1 MKTQNQSE
9 KREKSN
15 NLNNKS
21 RKTKILVT
29 LGPKTSG
36 VESIK
41 MLINAGVNA
50 VRLNMSHG
58 NYDFFSSLFENI
70 HTARTELNSPLAILA
85 DLQGPKIRI
94 GELVKPEIEIFSG
107 ERIEITVDDIIG
119 NDKIISTSYKSLSK
133 DADIGDL
140 ILINDG
146 LIRLKIIR
154 KEKKSVICEIENGG
168 ILSPRKGMNLPGMKL
183 STPALT
189 DKDFE
194 DLNFLI
200 SKSVDY
206 IALSF
211 VRKPEDI
218 LKLKEWLSKKEKSIP
233 VIAKIEKKEAIDF
246 FDSILNVADGIMIA
260 RGDLGVELSPAK
272 VPVIQKEIIKKCNE
286 TGKLVITATQMLESM
301 INSPIPTRAEAAD
314 VANAVWDG
322 TDVVMLSGETSVGKF
337 PIETVKMMH
346 EIVLNAEQHFTQNE
360 NIKFQI
366 PVALEEN
373 LFDSVLKGITLVSAQ
388 IKSSAIVVFT
398 YKGRAARG
406 LAKFRPS
413 AKIIALSDSFE
424 TMNNLCLRWGVNSL
438 FINKIDKQH
447 AAIEEAKDL
456 ILNAGLVNKG
466 DLVIFLSRA
475 PFSEKGRSDFLH
487 IEVL

>member
-1 MKTQNQSE
+1 M
-9 KREKSN
+9 N
-15 NLNNKS
+15 NNS
-21 RKTKILVT
+21 CKTKILAT
-29 LGPKTSG
+29 LGPQTSSVEKIKQLISSG
-36 VESIK
+36 VD
-41 MLINAGVNA
+41 A

-58 NYDFFSSLFENI
+58 DQNFYSTLFENI

-94 GELVKPEIEIFSG
+94 GELSEPQIEIFSG
-107 ERIEITVDDIIG
+107 EEIEITIEDILG
-119 NDKIISTSYKSLSK
+119 NEKIISTSYKDLQR
-133 DADIGDL
+133 DAEVGDL

-146 LIRLKIIR
+146 LIRLKIIS
-154 KEKKSVICEIENGG
+154 KKKNSVVCEIENGG

-183 STPALT
+183 STPCITA
-189 DKDFE
+189 KDFE
-194 DLNFLI
+194 NLEFLNN
-200 SKSVDY
+200 KPVDY

-211 VRKPEDI
+211 VRKAEDI
-218 LKLKEWLSKKEKSIP
+218 IQLKDWLSKNGKLIP
-233 VIAKIEKKEAIDF
+233 VIAKIEKKEAINS
-246 FDSILNVADGIMIA
+246 FDSILNVVDGIMVA
-260 RGDLGVELSPAK
+260 RGDLGVELSPARI
-272 VPVIQKEIIKKCNE
+272 PIIQKEIIKRCNE

-337 PIETVKMMH
+337 PVETVKMMN
-346 EIVLNAEQHFTQNE
+346 EIITNAEQHYSSNE

-366 PVALEEN
+366 PEALEEN
-373 LFDSVLKGITLVSAQ
+373 LFDSVLKGITLVAEQ
-388 IKSSAIVVFT
+388 TKANAIVVFT

-406 LAKFRPS
+406 LAKFRPT

-438 FINKIDKQH
+438 FINKIDKQN
-447 AAIEEAKDL
+447 AAIEDAKNL

-466 DLVIFLSRA
+466 ELVIFLSRA
-475 PFSEKGRSDFLH
+475 PFTEKGRSDFLH
-487 IEVL
+487 FEVL

>member
-1 MKTQNQSE
+1 MKVNSG
-9 KREKSN
+9 
-15 NLNNKS
+15 
-21 RKTKILVT
+21 KTKILAT
-29 LGPKTSG
+29 LGPQTSG

-41 MLINAGVNA
+41 KLIEAGINA

-58 NYDFFSSLFENI
+58 SYDFYASLFENI

-94 GELVKPEIEIFSG
+94 GELKEKEIETFSGKEIEITT
-107 ERIEITVDDIIG
+107 EDITGDD
-119 NDKIISTSYKSLSK
+119 KLISTSYKNLHR
-133 DADIGDL
+133 DAVIGDL

-146 LIRLKIIR
+146 LIRLRIIS
-154 KEKKSVICEIENGG
+154 KKQKSVVCEIENGG

-183 STPALT
+183 STPSLT
-189 DKDFE
+189 EKDFE

-200 SKSVDY
+200 DKPVDY
-206 IALSF
+206 LALSF
-211 VRKPEDI
+211 VRSAEDI
-218 LKLKEWLSKKEKSIP
+218 HQLKEWLGKNGKSTP
-233 VIAKIEKKEAIDF
+233 VIAKIEKKEAIDA
-246 FDSILNVADGIMIA
+246 FDSILIAADGIMVA

-272 VPVIQKEIIKKCNE
+272 VPVIQKEIIKTCNE

-337 PIETVKMMH
+337 PVETVKMMN
-346 EIVLNAEQHFTQNE
+346 EIIFNAERHFISNE

-366 PVALEEN
+366 PEAFEEN
-373 LFDSVLKGITLVSAQ
+373 LFDSVLRGITSVAEQ
-388 IKSSAIVVFT
+388 IKSNAIVVFT

-406 LAKFRPS
+406 LAKYRPVS
-413 AKIIALSDSFE
+413 KIIAISDSFE

-438 FINKIDKQH
+438 FINKIDKQN
-447 AAIEEAKDL
+447 AAIEDAKNL
-456 ILNAGLVNKG
+456 ILNAGMVNKG

-487 IEVL
+487 FEVM

>member
-1 MKTQNQSE
+1 MN
-9 KREKSN
+9 SN
-15 NLNNKS
+15 S
-21 RKTKILVT
+21 RKTKILAT
-29 LGPKTSG
+29 LGPQTSS

-41 MLINAGVNA
+41 KLIAAGVNA

-58 NYDFFSSLFENI
+58 NYDFFSSLFENN

-94 GELVKPEIEIFSG
+94 GELSEPKIEIFSG
-107 ERIEITVDDIIG
+107 KEIEITTEDVTG
-119 NDKIISTSYKSLSK
+119 NEKIISTSYQNLQRDSEV
-133 DADIGDL
+133 GDL

-154 KEKKSVICEIENGG
+154 KKGTSIVCEIENGG

-183 STPALT
+183 STPSLT
-189 DKDFE
+189 EKDFE

-200 SKSVDY
+200 DKPVDY

-211 VRKPEDI
+211 VRKAEDI
-218 LKLKEWLSKKEKSIP
+218 IQLKEWLSKNGKPTP
-233 VIAKIEKKEAIDF
+233 VIAKIEKKEAIDA
-246 FDSILNVADGIMIA
+246 FDSILNAADGIMVA

-272 VPVIQKEIIKKCNE
+272 VPVIQKEIIKRCNE

-322 TDVVMLSGETSVGKF
+322 TDVVMLSGETSVGKH
-337 PIETVKMMH
+337 PVETVKMMQ
-346 EIVLNAEQHFTQNE
+346 EIIINSEQHYLQNE

-366 PVALEEN
+366 PEAFEEN
-373 LFDSVLKGITLVSAQ
+373 LFDSVLKGITSVSHQ
-388 IKSSAIVVFT
+388 IKANAIVVFT

-424 TMNNLCLRWGVNSL
+424 TMNNLCLRWGVNAL
-438 FINKIDKQH
+438 FIEKIDKQH
-447 AAIEEAKDL
+447 AAIEDAKNL
-456 ILNAGLVNKG
+456 ILNAGIVNKG
-466 DLVIFLSRA
+466 ELVIFLSRA

-487 IEVL
+487 FEIL

>member
-1 MKTQNQSE
+1 MN
-9 KREKSN
+9 SN
-15 NLNNKS
+15 S
-21 RKTKILVT
+21 RKTKIIAT
-29 LGPKTSG
+29 LGPETSS
-36 VESIK
+36 VEKIK
-41 MLINAGVNA
+41 MLIKAGVNA

-58 NYDFFSSLFENI
+58 NYDFYSSLFENI
-70 HTARTELNSPLAILA
+70 HTARTDLNFSLAILA

-94 GELVKPEIEIFSG
+94 GELIEQQIEIFSG
-107 ERIEITVDDIIG
+107 NQIEITTDDVIG
-119 NDKIISTSYKSLSK
+119 DDKIISTSYKSLTE

-146 LIRLKIIR
+146 LIRLKIISK
-154 KEKKSVICEIENGG
+154 KEKSIECEIENGG

-189 DKDFE
+189 DKDFN

-200 SKSVDY
+200 GKSVDY

-218 LKLKEWLSKKEKSIP
+218 FQLKDWLNKKEKSIP
-233 VIAKIEKKEAIDF
+233 VIAKIEKKEAIDS
-246 FDSILNVADGIMIA
+246 FDSILNAADGIMVA

-272 VPVIQKEIIKKCNE
+272 VPVIQKEIIKRCNE

-322 TDVVMLSGETSVGKF
+322 SDVVMLSGETSVGKH

-346 EIVLNAEQHFTQNE
+346 EIIINAEQHFIMNE
-360 NIKFQI
+360 NIKFHV
-366 PVALEEN
+366 PEAFEEN
-373 LFDSVLKGITLVSAQ
+373 LFDSVLKGITSVAEQ
-388 IKSSAIVVFT
+388 IKANAIVVFT
-398 YKGRAARG
+398 FKGRAARG
-406 LAKFRPS
+406 LAKFRPT
-413 AKIIALSDSFE
+413 AKIIAISNSFE
-424 TMNNLCLRWGVNSL
+424 TMNKLCLRWGVNSL
-438 FINKIDKQH
+438 FMNKIDKQN
-447 AAIEEAKDL
+447 AAIEEAKNL

-466 DLVIFLSRA
+466 DMVIFLSRA

-487 IEVL
+487 FEVL

>member
-1 MKTQNQSE
+1 M
-9 KREKSN
+9 R
-15 NLNNKS
+15 L
-21 RKTKILVT
+21 
-29 LGPKTSG
+29 
-36 VESIK
+36 
-41 MLINAGVNA
+41 LISSGVNA

-58 NYDFFSSLFENI
+58 DYNFYSSLFENI

-94 GELVKPEIEIFSG
+94 GELKEKKIEIFSG
-107 ERIEITVDDIIG
+107 NEIEITTEDIIG
-119 NDKIISTSYKSLSK
+119 DVNIISTSYKDLQK
-133 DADIGDL
+133 DAEVGDL

-146 LIRLKIIR
+146 LIRLKIVS
-154 KEKKSVICEIENGG
+154 KNKNSVTCEIQNGG

-183 STPALT
+183 STPSIT
-189 DKDFE
+189 EKDFE
-194 DLNFLI
+194 NLEFL
-200 SKSVDY
+200 SDKPVDY

-211 VRKPEDI
+211 VRKAEDI
-218 LKLKEWLSKKEKSIP
+218 LQLKDWLNKRGKNIP
-233 VIAKIEKKEAIDF
+233 IIAKIEKKEAIDS
-246 FDSILNVADGIMIA
+246 FDNILNAADGIMVA

-322 TDVVMLSGETSVGKF
+322 TDVVMLSGETSVGKY
-337 PIETVKMMH
+337 PVETVKMMS
-346 EIVLNAEQHFTQNE
+346 EIIINAEKHYFQNE

-366 PVALEEN
+366 PETLEEN
-373 LFDSVLKGITLVSAQ
+373 LFDSVLKGITSVAEQ
-388 IKSSAIVVFT
+388 IKANAIVVFT

-413 AKIIALSDSFE
+413 AKIIAISDSFE

-438 FINKIDKQH
+438 FINKIDKQN
-447 AAIEEAKDL
+447 AANEDAKKL
-456 ILNAGLVNKG
+456 ILDAGLVNKG
-466 DLVIFLSRA
+466 ELVIFLSRA
-475 PFSEKGRSDFLH
+475 PFSEKGRSDFMH
-487 IEVL
+487 IEVM

>member
-1 MKTQNQSE
+1 LN
-9 KREKSN
+9 SN
-15 NLNNKS
+15 S
-21 RKTKILVT
+21 RKTKILAT
-29 LGPKTSG
+29 LGPQTSS

-41 MLINAGVNA
+41 KLIAAGVNA

-94 GELVKPEIEIFSG
+94 GELSEPKIEVFSGKEIEITT
-107 ERIEITVDDIIG
+107 EDVTG
-119 NDKIISTSYKSLSK
+119 NEKIISTSYQNLQRDSEV
-133 DADIGDL
+133 GDL

-154 KEKKSVICEIENGG
+154 KKGTSIVCEIENGG

-183 STPALT
+183 STPSLT
-189 DKDFE
+189 EKDFE

-200 SKSVDY
+200 DKPVDY

-211 VRKPEDI
+211 VRKAEDI
-218 LKLKEWLSKKEKSIP
+218 IQLKEWLSKNGKPTP
-233 VIAKIEKKEAIDF
+233 VIAKIEKKEAIDA
-246 FDSILNVADGIMIA
+246 FDSILNAADGIMVA

-272 VPVIQKEIIKKCNE
+272 VPVIQKEIIKRCNE

-322 TDVVMLSGETSVGKF
+322 TDVVMLSGETSVGKH
-337 PIETVKMMH
+337 PVETVKMMQ
-346 EIVLNAEQHFTQNE
+346 EIIINSEQHYLQNE

-366 PVALEEN
+366 PEAFEEN
-373 LFDSVLKGITLVSAQ
+373 LFDSVLKGITSVSHQ
-388 IKSSAIVVFT
+388 IKANAIVVFT

-424 TMNNLCLRWGVNSL
+424 TMNNLCLRWGVNAL
-438 FINKIDKQH
+438 FIEKIDKQH
-447 AAIEEAKDL
+447 AAIEDAKNL
-456 ILNAGLVNKG
+456 ILNAGIVNKG
-466 DLVIFLSRA
+466 ELVIFLSRA

-487 IEVL
+487 FEIL